1 MSRTGS
7 RSSKSTSI
15 ASTAAC
21 ATSSDSAATARDR
34 LALPAHVVLG
44 QQRLV
49 GGDAEALEVPVDVVG
64 HVLVGD
70 DRVHAG
76 HAPRALLVSIERM
89 SALWCGERSA
99 LHHSVPWTRT
109 SSTYCVR
116 PVTWAMPS

>member
-1 MSRTGS
+1 MSRIGS
-7 RSSKSTSI
+7 RSENSISI
-15 ASTAAC
+15 ASTAAW
-21 ATSSDSAATARDR
+21 AISSDSAATAAIGWPFQRTSS
-34 LALPAHVVLG
+34 HG

-49 GGDAEALEVPVDVVG
+49 GRDAEALEVPVDVVG

-76 HAPRALLVSIERM
+76 HRRAPWLVSIETMR
-89 SALWCGERSA
+89 ALWCGERSA
-99 LHHSVPWTRT
+99 LHHRVPCTRT